1 MEPAPEPDQ
10 EAATHADERTSTR
23 TGYQT
28 APGERERILAA
39 AGWESDSRRRP
50 ILRELLQEEIERIY
64 LYSYAGSRH
73 RATAIDRARRTLMS
87 TARTLE
93 VVPDGCPLTTWCFF
107 LLEEERAN
115 PAVEPDLWRA
125 LLDLTRRQ
133 AEGKAVPHGASGRM
147 GELAER
153 YSDYLS
159 NPSDPELTLRADG
172 AGARRD
178 LGCFLQAQFGD
189 EPCES
194 RVRGPGWRQAIP
206 AGFWRSSR
214 LIATVVVVVALALAV
229 FLWQT
234 WKGLGE
240 RNGMDPTRQSVAGS
254 GAPAAGGWSGAVD
267 PARGAVSS
275 EATLPVVPET
285 VARQEDGGLSFG
297 WKAFPR
303 ADRYRVL
310 ILTAKLDTL
319 RIAAGLEGSS
329 WRVDP
334 RAIDGLRVPGSY
346 LFQVDGFS
354 GGSRIASSGLIPLEL
369 K

>member
-1 MEPAPEPDQ
+1 MLYAFVAIVIVVLLVLAGSNAYAIWYAKSGRYEMDCRLD
-10 EAATHADERTSTR
+10 AAT
-23 TGYQT
+23 
-28 APGERERILAA
+28 
-39 AGWESDSRRRP
+39 
-50 ILRELLQEEIERIY
+50 
-64 LYSYAGSRH
+64 RH

-87 TARTLE
+87 AARTLE

-107 LLEEERAN
+107 LLEEERTN

-133 AEGKAVPHGASGRM
+133 AEGKTEPHGASGRM

-159 NPSDPELTLRADG
+159 NPSDAELTLRADG

-214 LIATVVVVVALALAV
+214 VIATLVVVVALALAAI
-229 FLWQT
+229 LWQT
-234 WKGLGE
+234 WKGLGA
-240 RNGMDPTRQSVAGS
+240 RNGMDPAGQSVAGS
-254 GAPAAGGWSGAVD
+254 GAPAAEGWSGAVD
-267 PARGAVSS
+267 PARGAISS
-275 EATLPVVPET
+275 EATLPAMT
-285 VARQEDGGLSFG
+285 VTAEWQANGSLSVG

-303 ADRYRVL
+303 AERYRVL

-319 RIAAGLEGSS
+319 RVAAGLEGSS

-334 RAIDGLRVPGSY
+334 RAIEGLRSPGSY
-346 LFQVDGFS
+346 LFQVDGFA